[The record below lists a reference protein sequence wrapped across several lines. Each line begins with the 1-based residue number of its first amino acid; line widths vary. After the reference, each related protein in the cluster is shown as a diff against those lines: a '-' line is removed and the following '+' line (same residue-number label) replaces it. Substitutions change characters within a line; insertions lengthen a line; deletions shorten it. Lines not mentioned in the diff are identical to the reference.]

1 MALIKSFN
9 IFLTS
14 TWNYPTV
21 VSNLLALFIL
31 NVSVG
36 EFALVFAYLG
46 KGETQ
51 FTSYMICCL
60 FLKDSRLKAE
70 NLRIYAS

>member
-1 MALIKSFN
+1 MELIKSFN
-9 IFLTS
+9 IFLRS

-36 EFALVFAYLG
+36 EFALVFAHLG
-46 KGETQ
+46 NGETE